1 MKQNK
6 IDWSVKLNNV
16 QLFLTGVCCL
26 CCLIIGMVVGTIIT
40 QKNVDRRIEKAQKEI
55 ISEIQKIEDEKQIEL
70 DKLIVSI
77 EKFLTRDN

>member
-1 MKQNK
+1 
-6 IDWSVKLNNV
+6 
-16 QLFLTGVCCL
+16 
-26 CCLIIGMVVGTIIT
+26 MVVGTIIT